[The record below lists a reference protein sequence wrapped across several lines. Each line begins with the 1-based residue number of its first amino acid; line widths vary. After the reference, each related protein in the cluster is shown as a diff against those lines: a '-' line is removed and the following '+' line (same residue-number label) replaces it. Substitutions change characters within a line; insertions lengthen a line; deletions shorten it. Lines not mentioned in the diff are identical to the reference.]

1 VFLKAEGYRYEGLL
15 FSKRLAVQR
24 SLAPTSASEG
34 KGCRKMQKWD
44 SWLASETAR

>member
-1 VFLKAEGYRYEGLL
+1 MFLKAEGYRYEGLL